1 MSMALTWKQKDLIE
15 IGALSCDEINSLF
28 AVAKQFKASVQQGRL
43 PQSQLAGRTL
53 VNLFLE
59 PSTRTRL
66 AFEVAAKK
74 LQAEVI
80 TISGASSSLTKGES
94 LRDTAQNV
102 AALQADMIIMRHSA
116 SGAPNYLSQVVDI
129 PIINGGDGAHAH
141 PTQALLDA
149 FTLKE
154 QLGDIAGKNITIL
167 GDILYSRVARSNME
181 CLLKLGAKVTIA
193 GPSTLV
199 PRGFE
204 ALGVR
209 VATICKRH
217 CAMRMRSC
225 YCAFNMSDKPPR
237 NFLPLV
243 SIPVCLVSTKSAP
256 NGSNPMLSSCIQA
269 PLTVVLKLTPN
280 WQTRIARSF
289 YSKSPMALWSAWPA
303 STSATPTIMASLYR
317 LNFNDFPSL

>member
-94 LRDTAQNV
+94 LRDTAQNM

-181 CLLKLGAKVTIA
+181 CLLKLG
-193 GPSTLV
+193 
-199 PRGFE
+199 
-204 ALGVR
+204 
-209 VATICKRH
+209 C
-217 CAMRMRSC
+217 
-225 YCAFNMSDKPPR
+225 
-237 NFLPLV
+237 
-243 SIPVCLVSTKSAP
+243 
-256 NGSNPMLSSCIQA
+256 
-269 PLTVVLKLTPN
+269 
-280 WQTRIARSF
+280 
-289 YSKSPMALWSAWPA
+289 
-303 STSATPTIMASLYR
+303 
-317 LNFNDFPSL
+317 

>member
-1 MSMALTWKQKDLIE
+1 MNPRMKSVIHKKNMSMALTWKQKDLIE

-116 SGAPNYLSQVVDI
+116 SGAPNYLPHSQ
-129 PIINGGDGAHAH
+129 
-141 PTQALLDA
+141 L
-149 FTLKE
+149 
-154 QLGDIAGKNITIL
+154 
-167 GDILYSRVARSNME
+167 
-181 CLLKLGAKVTIA
+181 
-193 GPSTLV
+193 
-199 PRGFE
+199 
-204 ALGVR
+204 
-209 VATICKRH
+209 
-217 CAMRMRSC
+217 
-225 YCAFNMSDKPPR
+225 
-237 NFLPLV
+237 
-243 SIPVCLVSTKSAP
+243 
-256 NGSNPMLSSCIQA
+256 
-269 PLTVVLKLTPN
+269 
-280 WQTRIARSF
+280 
-289 YSKSPMALWSAWPA
+289 
-303 STSATPTIMASLYR
+303 
-317 LNFNDFPSL
+317 